1 MEEQWLIWVLTTYL
15 LLGATSCYRHIC
27 PGAIYFPLLPFPGI
41 SAASY
46 FSNSLR

>member
-1 MEEQWLIWVLTTYL
+1 MEEQCLIWVLTTYL

-27 PGAIYFPLLPFPGI
+27 PGAIYSPRPFPGI
-41 SAASY
+41 SSASY